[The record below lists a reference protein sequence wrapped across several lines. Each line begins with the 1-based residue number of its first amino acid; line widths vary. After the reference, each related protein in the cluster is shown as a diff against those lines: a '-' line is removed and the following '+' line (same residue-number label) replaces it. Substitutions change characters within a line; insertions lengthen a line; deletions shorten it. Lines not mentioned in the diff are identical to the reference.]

1 MSFGSRERA
10 FIFQFLIF
18 TYLSSLILNFWLDKK
33 LNKISSQKKFP
44 QKMNFP
50 ILSTLIFLP
59 ILAAIFLA
67 FFKFKN
73 DKNYSFYGLFISLI
87 NLVLSLVLLGL
98 FDKKIG
104 DFQLKEIFQI
114 ISDSDIKYFVGID
127 GISLLMIILT
137 AFLTPICLLVSF
149 GSVEK
154 RIKEYVISFLLI
166 EGFVIGSFA
175 ALDLV
180 FFYMFFEAM
189 LIPMFL
195 MIGIWGGEN
204 RIYAS
209 YKFFLYTLFGSVFF
223 LISIICIYLYT
234 GTTDVILLTK
244 GLSSYFPLEFQ
255 KWLWLAF
262 FISFAIKVPMF
273 PVHTW
278 LPDAHVQ
285 APTAGSVI
293 LAGILIKL
301 GAYGFIRFSL
311 PFFPQASVFFAP
323 AVLWLS
329 VIAIIYGSLVSLMQ
343 KDMKKMIAYSS
354 VAHMGFV
361 TLGIFSFTRQGLDG
375 AIMQM
380 ISHGIVSAALFM
392 CVGVIY
398 DRLHT
403 KQIADLGGIATKM
416 PNFALLAMIF
426 TMASVGL
433 PGTSGFVGE
442 FLTIIGAFKVNKPAA
457 IFAAFGVI
465 LGACYMLWLY
475 KRVWFS
481 EITNH
486 HIEKIK
492 DLGKI
497 EFFTLGLMAF
507 CAIIFGIFPNLIL
520 SFFDLPVSALLARF

>member
-1 MSFGSRERA
+1 
-10 FIFQFLIF
+10 
-18 TYLSSLILNFWLDKK
+18 
-33 LNKISSQKKFP
+33 
-44 QKMNFP
+44 MNFP

-59 ILAAIFLA
+59 IFAAVFLL
-67 FFKFKN
+67 FFNFKN
-73 DKNYSFYGLFISLI
+73 NRGYFIYGIIASLV
-87 NLVLSLVLLGL
+87 NLVLSCKLLYI
-98 FDKKIG
+98 FDKKLAG
-104 DFQLKEIFQI
+104 FQFTEIVRI
-114 ISDSDIKYFVGID
+114 IADHDIKYFVGID
-127 GISLLMIILT
+127 GISLLLILLT
-137 AFLTPICLLVSF
+137 TFLTPICLAISIK
-149 GSVEK
+149 SIEK
-154 RIKEYVISFLLI
+154 RVKEYVIAFLLI
-166 EGFVIGSFA
+166 EAFVIGSFC
-175 ALDLV
+175 ALDLL
-180 FFYMFFEAM
+180 FFYIFFEAM

-195 MIGIWGGEN
+195 VIGIWGGEN

-209 YKFFLYTLFGSVFF
+209 YKFFLYTLFGSVLF
-223 LISIICIYLYT
+223 LIAIIVIYLYT
-234 GTTDVILLTK
+234 GTTDVLTLTA
-244 GLSSYFPLEFQ
+244 GLPKFFPLEYQ

-262 FISFAIKVPMF
+262 FVSFSVKVPMF

-311 PFFPQASVFFAP
+311 PFFPAASQFFAP
-323 AVLWLS
+323 MVFALS
-329 VIAIIYGSLVSLMQ
+329 VIAIIYASLVALMQ

-361 TLGIFSFTRQGLDG
+361 TLGIFSFTRQGIDG

-403 KQIADLGGIATKM
+403 KQISDLGGIASKM
-416 PNFALLAMIF
+416 PNFAMLAMVF

-442 FLTIIGAFKVNKPAA
+442 FLSIIGAFQANKIVA
-457 IFAAFGVI
+457 ILAAFGVI

-486 HIEKIK
+486 HIDEVS

-497 EFFTLGLMAF
+497 EFLTLGLMAAF
-507 CAIIFGIFPNLIL
+507 VILLGVLPNLVL
-520 SFFDLPVSALLARF
+520 SFFELPVGDLIKLF

>member
-1 MSFGSRERA
+1 M
-10 FIFQFLIF
+10 
-18 TYLSSLILNFWLDKK
+18 T
-33 LNKISSQKKFP
+33 
-44 QKMNFP
+44 FP

-59 ILAAIFLA
+59 ILASITLLFI
-67 FFKFKN
+67 KFKN
-73 DKNYSFYGLFISLI
+73 SRNYFIYGLVVSFIELI
-87 NLVLSLVLLGL
+87 LSCKLLCDFNKNLEGFQFTEVFTLLTNY
-98 FDKKIG
+98 
-104 DFQLKEIFQI
+104 
-114 ISDSDIKYFVGID
+114 DIKYFVGID
-127 GISLLMIILT
+127 GISLLMILLT
-137 AFLTPICLLVSF
+137 AALTPVCLAISF
-149 GSVEK
+149 KSIEK
-154 RIKEYVISFLLI
+154 RVREYVVAFLLI
-166 EGFVIGSFA
+166 EAFVIGSFC
-175 ALDLV
+175 ALDLI
-180 FFYMFFEAM
+180 FFYIFFEAM

-195 MIGIWGGEN
+195 VIGIWGGEN
-204 RIYAS
+204 RIYAA

-223 LISIICIYLYT
+223 LIGIICIFVFT
-234 GTTDVILLTK
+234 GTTDVVALTK
-244 GLSSYFPLEFQ
+244 GLPTYFPLEYQ

-262 FISFAIKVPMF
+262 FISFAVKVPMF

-311 PFFPQASVFFAP
+311 PFFPAASQFFAP
-323 AVLWLS
+323 MVLTLS
-329 VIAIIYGSLVSLMQ
+329 VIAIIYASLVALMQ

-361 TLGIFSFTRQGLDG
+361 TMGIFSFTRQGIDG

-392 CVGVIY
+392 CVGSIY

-416 PNFALLAMIF
+416 PNFAMLAMIF

-442 FLTIIGAFKVNKPAA
+442 FLAILGTFKANKAAA
-457 IFAAFGVI
+457 ILAAIGVV

-486 HIEKIK
+486 HIDEVS

-497 EFFTLGLMAF
+497 EFISLGLMAVF
-507 CAIIFGIFPNLIL
+507 VILLGVLPNLVL
-520 SFFDLPVSALLARF
+520 SFFASPVSNLLKVFS

>member
-1 MSFGSRERA
+1 
-10 FIFQFLIF
+10 
-18 TYLSSLILNFWLDKK
+18 
-33 LNKISSQKKFP
+33 
-44 QKMNFP
+44 MNFP

-59 ILAAIFLA
+59 ILAAILLLFI
-67 FFKFKN
+67 KFKN
-73 DKNYSFYGLFISLI
+73 NRTYYFYGIAVSLI
-87 NLVLSLVLLGL
+87 NLVLSLILLSSFKKGL
-98 FDKKIG
+98 PG
-104 DFQLKEIFQI
+104 FQAVEIF
-114 ISDSDIKYFVGID
+114 DILPLSRIQYFVGID
-127 GISLLMIILT
+127 GLSLLLIILT
-137 AFLTPICLLVSF
+137 AALTPICLAISVS
-149 GSVEK
+149 SVQK
-154 RIKEYVISFLLI
+154 RVKEFVIAFLLI
-166 EGFVIGSFA
+166 EAFTIGSFC

-180 FFYMFFEAM
+180 FFYIFFEAL

-195 MIGIWGGEN
+195 LIGIWGGEN

-209 YKFFLYTLFGSVFF
+209 YKFFLYTLFGSVLF
-223 LISIICIYLYT
+223 LVGIIAIYKIA
-234 GTTDVILLTK
+234 GTTDITILSRDIPKYTGIGASLDMQNM
-244 GLSSYFPLEFQ
+244 Q

-262 FISFAIKVPMF
+262 FLSFAVKVPMF

-311 PFFPQASVFFAP
+311 PFFPDASQFFAP
-323 AVLWLS
+323 MVLILS
-329 VIAIIYGSLVSLMQ
+329 VIAIIYASFVALMQ
-343 KDMKKMIAYSS
+343 TDMKKMIAYSS

-361 TLGIFSFTRQGLDG
+361 TMGIFSFTRQGLDG

-398 DRLHT
+398 ERLHT
-403 KQIADLGGIATKM
+403 KEISKLGGIADKM
-416 PNFALLAMIF
+416 PNFALFAMIF

-442 FLTIIGAFKVNKPAA
+442 FLTIIGTFQANKTIA
-457 IFAAFGVI
+457 ILASVGVI

-481 EITNH
+481 EISNQ
-486 HIEKIK
+486 KISDIL
-492 DLGKI
+492 DLNKV
-497 EFFTLGLMAF
+497 EFMSLTLMAF
-507 CAIIFGIFPNLIL
+507 FVILLGIFPNLVL
-520 SFFDLPVSALLARF
+520 SYLDWPVNVVTSIYK